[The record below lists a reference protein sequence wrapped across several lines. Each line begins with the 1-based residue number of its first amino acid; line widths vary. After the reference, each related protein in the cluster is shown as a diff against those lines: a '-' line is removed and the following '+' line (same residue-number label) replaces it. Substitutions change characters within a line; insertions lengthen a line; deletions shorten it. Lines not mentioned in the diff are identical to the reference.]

1 MVAGAIFLGVPH
13 FIKDRN
19 EAKATFDL
27 LIKCQRQK
35 TGRSRSTD
43 NDMDNLIDI
52 CKRFELLNLMV
63 PIVSAFESRETS
75 TQFQLFSKL
84 GKKSRASVVCRSP
97 MVCDSVNNG

>member
-13 FIKDRN
+13 FIKDGN

-35 TGRSRSTD
+35 TNRSRSTI

-52 CKRFELLNLMV
+52 CKQFELLSLRV
-63 PIVSAFESRETS
+63 PIVSAFETRETS

-84 GKKSRASVVCRSP
+84 GMKSRPSVVCEISNRIWFRR
-97 MVCDSVNNG
+97 